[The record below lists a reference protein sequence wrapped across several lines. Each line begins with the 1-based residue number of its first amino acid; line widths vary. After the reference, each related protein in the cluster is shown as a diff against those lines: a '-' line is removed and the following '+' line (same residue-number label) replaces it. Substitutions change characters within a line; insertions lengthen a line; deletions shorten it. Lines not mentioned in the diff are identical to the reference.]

1 MSSQSKSTIE
11 TLKLQQARIEIERV
25 GKGPPLLLLHG
36 EDAFELNSAT
46 GRKLIEKLAGRYEV
60 FLPRMPGFGKSTLPG
75 SIRNIDDISYLW
87 LDLLDHYDL
96 CDATII
102 GFSVGGWLAAEIATK
117 NCDRV
122 SRLVLAGAVGVKFGG
137 AYDRDIEDIY
147 FYNTTRVRE
156 ILFDDPLKD
165 PHVDLSG
172 LSKKSALSVARQRE
186 TIVKLCWD
194 PYFHNPSL
202 LHRLNRITCP
212 SLVVWGTKDG
222 MTEPKYGRAY
232 ARHIPDAQFVGIPR
246 AGHFPHI
253 EQPELFWRALDRFL
267 AE

>member
-1 MSSQSKSTIE
+1 M
-11 TLKLQQARIEIERV
+11 
-25 GKGPPLLLLHG
+25 
-36 EDAFELNSAT
+36 
-46 GRKLIEKLAGRYEV
+46 
-60 FLPRMPGFGKSTLPG
+60 
-75 SIRNIDDISYLW
+75 
-87 LDLLDHYDL
+87 
-96 CDATII
+96 
-102 GFSVGGWLAAEIATK
+102 
-117 NCDRV
+117 
-122 SRLVLAGAVGVKFGG
+122 LAGAVGVKFGG

-172 LSKKSALSVARQRE
+172 LSKKAALSVARQRE

-232 ARHIPDAQFVGIPR
+232 ARRIPDAQFVGIPR